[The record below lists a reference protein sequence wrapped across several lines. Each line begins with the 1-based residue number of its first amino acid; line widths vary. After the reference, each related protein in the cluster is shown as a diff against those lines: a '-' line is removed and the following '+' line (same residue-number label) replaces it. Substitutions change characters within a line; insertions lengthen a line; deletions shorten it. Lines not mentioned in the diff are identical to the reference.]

1 MTLQTVVIGVLSMLA
16 LHCGGGDDKGAAK
29 SSASPSMTA
38 TSSAA
43 AAPGK
48 ATTKEDF
55 NAAYKAVFQSNEA
68 VSSPREKLI
77 DAYVARVGEPM
88 KKEAGKRIWSATDG
102 ADCYKVELA
111 DDGMLSMEK
120 IFDEKL
126 KAETCKK

>member
-1 MTLQTVVIGVLSMLA
+1 MTLRKLVTGGLSVLA
-16 LHCGGGDDKGAAK
+16 LHCSSGDSKGDAK
-29 SSASPSMTA
+29 ASGSPSMTA

-48 ATTKEDF
+48 ATTKDDF
-55 NAAYKAVFQSNEA
+55 QAAYKAVFQSNEA

-77 DAYVARVGEPM
+77 DAYVARVGEPT

-120 IFDEKL
+120 IFDEKV